1 MESYHENII
10 FWTIKNPKSVINE
23 IQSTGFLEKRN
34 SPEIKNDPRIVTRQ
48 KQGGFPLKPFLP
60 VVFIIIW
67 NLLFLYDFLPLFHEG
82 STSKPFGFG
91 IATAL
96 GLLFFIALLSL
107 ISGGFRRLILK
118 DRRGLS
124 DIKKAALFILF
135 LSAVM
140 FTAFL
145 MFALS

>member
-1 MESYHENII
+1 
-10 FWTIKNPKSVINE
+10 
-23 IQSTGFLEKRN
+23 
-34 SPEIKNDPRIVTRQ
+34 
-48 KQGGFPLKPFLP
+48 LP
-60 VVFIIIW
+60 IVFIIIW

-91 IATAL
+91 IAAAL

-118 DRRGLS
+118 DGRGLS